1 MIHPITHK
9 GLSML
14 LSNFI
19 SFQHFGYLCLTFDH
33 KTPLKATLKQLVSN
47 RNVEALYPKDLS
59 MYYLLSIDNK

>member
-33 KTPLKATLKQLVSN
+33 KTPLDAILMKLVTN
-47 RNVEALYPKDLS
+47 RNVEALYPKDLLK
-59 MYYLLSIDNK
+59 YYFHSLGNK